1 MERNRIIELL
11 NNEAECVRRQDT
23 PKCQRDELGC
33 QGCDLLVE
41 TEEIL
46 EAYSEAVEIIQNQK
60 RVAYICD
67 QKKECKDHC
76 CQKFCTRTTDLDH
89 ALNFM
94 KEGDDYYEMAEA
106 QIFKRFIDEL
116 KGNEES

>member
-1 MERNRIIELL
+1 MNKERIVELL
-11 NNEAECVRRQDT
+11 KNEAECIRRQDT

-46 EAYSEAVEIIQNQK
+46 EAYAEAVEIIQNARK
-60 RVAYICD
+60 VAYICD

-76 CQKFCTRTTDLDH
+76 RPDFCTRTTDLDH

-94 KEGDDYYEMAEA
+94 KEGDAYFEMTEA
-106 QIFKRFIDEL
+106 QILKRFMDEL
-116 KGNEES
+116 KGNEKP